1 MSANNN
7 DNTQILNM
15 TVPYRLKATNLFC
28 CSGVNEYFLD
38 KIGVDVVLAN
48 EKSRRRAKLH
58 KSIYKHCS
66 VVVGDIMNPKTQ
78 DLLANIANK
87 EKPKILLASPC
98 CQQITRANTCKDEN
112 SDEQYLFKGVMEHL
126 RRTYSYEFVAIENAA
141 EMLTF
146 KTKNCELSLGDQ
158 IEEELKSLG
167 FPYVEKA
174 VQNAAEFGAIM
185 NRPRTIIIASK
196 YKPVTLPTGAENN
209 LCFEDISKG
218 LKPLEAGESD
228 DAHWAQVAAPLPECQ
243 KEQVMHTPTGEKVK
257 DLKTTKGALSGCK
270 MDGAGHRC
278 KKDEKMHSQLTGSGD
293 ITGLFTIAPGTDVFD
308 DDGNYL
314 YTTDART
321 HTVLEIMRAYRLP
334 DDMRIPYWAR
344 PMLKFLRVMLGEAWC
359 PLHCQYVVAQFVKAK
374 FGL

>member
-1 MSANNN
+1 MTTNN
-7 DNTQILNM
+7 DNTQILNI
-15 TVPYRLKATNLFC
+15 TPPHRIKATNLFC
-28 CSGVNEYFLD
+28 CSGINAYFLD
-38 KIGVDVVLAN
+38 KIGVDVILAN
-48 EKSRRRAKLH
+48 DKDRKRCKLN
-58 KSIYKHCS
+58 KAIYPASK

-78 DLLANIANK
+78 DLLAEIANK

-98 CQQITRANTCKDEN
+98 CQQISRANTRKDEN
-112 SDEQYLFKGVMEHL
+112 SDEQYLFEGVIEHL
-126 RRTYSYEFVAIENAA
+126 RRTASYDFVAIENAA

-146 KTKNCELSLGDQ
+146 KTKKYDLTLGEQ
-158 IEEELKSLG
+158 IEKELKNLG
-167 FPYVEKA
+167 FQYVDKA

-196 YKPVTLPTGAENN
+196 YKPVKLPTGATNN
-209 LCFEDISKG
+209 LCFEDIAKG
-218 LKPLEAGESD
+218 LKPLEAGEID

-243 KEQVMHTPTGEKVK
+243 QEQVRHTPTGEKVE
-257 DLKTTKGALSGCK
+257 DLKTTKGEKSGCK
-270 MDGAGHRC
+270 MYGAGHRC

-308 DDGNYL
+308 EKGNYL

-334 DDMRIPYWAR
+334 DDMRIPHWAR

-359 PLHCQYVVAQFVKAK
+359 PLHCQYVVAQFVKAE

>member
-1 MSANNN
+1 
-7 DNTQILNM
+7 
-15 TVPYRLKATNLFC
+15 
-28 CSGVNEYFLD
+28 
-38 KIGVDVVLAN
+38 
-48 EKSRRRAKLH
+48 LH
-58 KSIYKHCS
+58 KGIYPQCK

-78 DLLANIANK
+78 DLLADIANK

-112 SDEQYLFKGVMEHL
+112 SEEQYLFEGVMEHL

-146 KTKNCELSLGDQ
+146 KTKNYELSLGDQ
-158 IEEELKSLG
+158 IEKELKSLG
-167 FPYVEKA
+167 FPYVDKA

-196 YKPVTLPTGAENN
+196 YKPVKLPTGAENN
-209 LCFEDISKG
+209 LCLADISNG

-228 DAHWAQVAAPLPECQ
+228 NAHWAQVAAPLPECQ

>member
-1 MSANNN
+1 MSVNN
-7 DNTQILNM
+7 DNTQILNI
-15 TVPYRLKATNLFC
+15 TPPHRIKATNLFC
-28 CSGVNEYFLD
+28 CSGINAYFLD
-38 KIGVDVVLAN
+38 KIGVDVILAN
-48 EKSRRRAKLH
+48 DKDRKRCKLH
-58 KSIYKHCS
+58 KAIYPS
-66 VVVGDIMNPKTQ
+66 TNVVVGDIMNPKTQ
-78 DLLANIANK
+78 DLLAKIANK
-87 EKPKILLASPC
+87 EQPKILLASPC
-98 CQQITRANTCKDEN
+98 CQQITRANTRKDEN
-112 SDEQYLFKGVMEHL
+112 SDEQYLFEGVMEHL
-126 RRTYSYEFVAIENAA
+126 KRCPSYEYCVIENA
-141 EMLTF
+141 EDMLIF
-146 KTKNCELSLGDQ
+146 KTKKYNLPLGDQ
-158 IEEELKSLG
+158 IEKELKNLG
-167 FPYVEKA
+167 FPYVDKG

-196 YKPVTLPTGAENN
+196 YKPVKLPTGAENN
-209 LCFEDISKG
+209 LCLADISNG

-228 DAHWAQVAAPLPECQ
+228 DCHWGQVAAPLPECQ
-243 KEQVMHTPTGEKVK
+243 QEQVRHTPTGEKVK

-308 DDGNYL
+308 DEGNYL

-359 PLHCQYVVAQFVKAK
+359 PLHCQYVVAQFVKAE